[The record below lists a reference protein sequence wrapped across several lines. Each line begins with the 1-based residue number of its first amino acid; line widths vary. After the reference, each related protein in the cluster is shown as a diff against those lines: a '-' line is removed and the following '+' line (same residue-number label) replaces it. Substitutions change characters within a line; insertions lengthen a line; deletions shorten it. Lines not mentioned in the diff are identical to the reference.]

1 MKNTDKKLK
10 LTFYGGVGMVTGA
23 NFILEKFEEINNEKN
38 FKIMVDCG
46 LIQGGKDKEK
56 LNNEPFKYN
65 PEEVD
70 FLFVTHSHLDHIGR
84 IPKLIKDGFR
94 GKIYSNP
101 ATKDLSYLIFEDAL
115 KIMSYNSVEKDFLYS
130 PEDVSK
136 TITMWET
143 IDYDVE
149 TKFNAGFSVLFK
161 DAGHILG
168 SSIIEIKY
176 EGKKIAFTGD
186 LGNSPSPIIRDAKF
200 VDGVDYIVMESV
212 YGDRNHEGKETRKEK
227 LKKIIQKTIEK
238 KGTLLIPTFS
248 VEKTQVILSELNSLI
263 ENGDVESV
271 PVFLD
276 SPLAIKATEIYKK
289 YTQYFNKESKDAINS
304 GDDIFNFPKL
314 KLTKRR
320 EESENIKN
328 APNPKIILAG
338 SGMSM
343 GGRVMSH
350 EIEYLSEK
358 STTVLFIGFQVAG
371 TLGRQILDG
380 LKNVKIFDTEVEVKA
395 DVESI
400 FSYSSHKD
408 SDHLL
413 EFVEKSNNDKLKKV
427 FVVMGELK
435 AGLFFVQKIRDNLDI
450 DAIYPEE
457 GQSFEI

>member
-1 MKNTDKKLK
+1 MNKKLK

-23 NFILEKFEEINNEKN
+23 NFILEKIDKN
-38 FKIMVDCG
+38 GDDKGFKIMVDCG
-46 LIQGGKDKEK
+46 LVQGGKEREK

-65 PEEVD
+65 PEEID

-84 IPKLIKDGFR
+84 IPKLVKDGFK

-115 KIMSYNSVEKDFLYS
+115 KIMSYNSNEKDFLYS
-130 PEDVSK
+130 QKDVDK
-136 TITMWET
+136 TISIWET
-143 IDYDVE
+143 IDYGVE
-149 TKFNAGFSVLFK
+149 KKFDDGFSVLFK

-168 SSIIEIKY
+168 SSMVEIKY
-176 EGKKIAFTGD
+176 EDEKIVFTGD
-186 LGNSPSPIIRDAKF
+186 LGNSPSPIIRNTESIEGA
-200 VDGVDYIVMESV
+200 DYIIMESV
-212 YGDRNHEGKETRKEK
+212 YGDRNHEGKETRREK
-227 LKKIIQKTIEK
+227 LKEIIKKVIKK

-248 VEKTQVILSELNSLI
+248 VEKTQIILFELNSLI
-263 ENGDVESV
+263 ESGEVESI

-276 SPLAIKATEIYKK
+276 SPLAIKATEVYKR
-289 YTQYFNKESKDAINS
+289 YPQYFNKESKDTINS

-328 APNPKIILAG
+328 TPNPKIILAG

-358 STTVLFIGFQVAG
+358 STTVLFTGFQVAG

-380 LKNVKIFDTEVEVKA
+380 LRNVKIFDSEIEVRA

-413 EFVEKSNNDKLKKV
+413 EFVEQAGEKVKKI

-435 AGLFFVQKIRDNLDI
+435 AGLFFVQKIRDNLNI
-450 DAIYPEE
+450 DSVYPKEE
-457 GQSFEI
+457 ESFVI

>member
-1 MKNTDKKLK
+1 MENTDKKLK
-10 LTFYGGVGMVTGA
+10 LIFYGGVGMVTGA
-23 NFILEKFEEINNEKN
+23 NFILEKTGELDTKKN
-38 FKIMVDCG
+38 FKIMIDCG
-46 LIQGGKDKEK
+46 LVQGGKEREK
-56 LNNEPFKYN
+56 LNNQPFKYN
-65 PEEVD
+65 PEEID

-84 IPKLIKDGFR
+84 IPKLIKDGFK

-115 KIMSYNSVEKDFLYS
+115 KIMSYNSNEKDFLYS
-130 PEDVSK
+130 SKDVDK
-136 TITMWET
+136 TISMWET
-143 IDYDVE
+143 IDYGVE
-149 TKFNAGFSVLFK
+149 TKFNEGFSVLLK

-168 SSIIEIKY
+168 SSIVEIKCD
-176 EGKKIAFTGD
+176 GKSVAFTGD
-186 LGNSPSPIIRDAKF
+186 LGNSPSPIIRDTESVK
-200 VDGVDYIVMESV
+200 GVDYIVMESV
-212 YGDRNHEGKETRKEK
+212 YGDRNHEGKETRREK
-227 LKKIIQKTIEK
+227 LKGIIKKVIQK

-248 VEKTQVILSELNSLI
+248 VEKTQIILSELNSLI
-263 ENGDVESV
+263 ENKEVESI

-276 SPLAIKATEIYKK
+276 SPLAIKATEVYKK
-289 YTQYFNKESKDAINS
+289 YSHYFNKESKETINS

-328 APNPKIILAG
+328 TPNPKIILAG

-350 EIEYLSEK
+350 EIEYLSDK
-358 STTVLFIGFQVAG
+358 STTVLFTGFQVAG

-380 LKNVKIFDTEVEVKA
+380 SRNVNIFDNDIEVRA

-413 EFVEKSNNDKLKKV
+413 EFVEQAGEKVKKV

-435 AGLFFVQKIRDNLDI
+435 AGLFFVQKVRDNLDL
-450 DAIYPEE
+450 DAIYPKE
-457 GQSFEI
+457 GESFDL